1 MIELIRQQT
10 VIGWTLIKAT
20 FQKLRRMNYSD
31 ASQICNKGFVA
42 WIVFPSFTGSQD
54 RVPPMLI
61 NKYIVKY
68 ESETYEVRTNRTQNN
83 HRWYALLDIYTL
95 WAVYIS
101 SGNCCIKQRTV
112 ESVVVIK
119 LCTVPVEVDSV
130 RLAITGERVH
140 YTFRLHEIFA
150 C

>member
-20 FQKLRRMNYSD
+20 FQILRRMNYGD
-31 ASQICNKGFVA
+31 AWQICNKGFVA

-54 RVPPMLI
+54 RVPPML
-61 NKYIVKY
+61 
-68 ESETYEVRTNRTQNN
+68 NN
-83 HRWYALLDIYTL
+83 TSSNMNQRHMKFVIIEPSVTIGDMHYLLYALCFLKFHHT
-95 WAVYIS
+95 
-101 SGNCCIKQRTV
+101 GNYCIKQRTV
-112 ESVVVIK
+112 ETVVVIR
-119 LCTVPVEVDSV
+119 LYTVPVEVDSV

-140 YTFRLHEIFA
+140 YSFRLHGIFA